1 MVFREM
7 RRKKQALSQQEI
19 AQILQQETSGVL
31 ALIGDEVYPYA
42 VPISYVYDGEKLYF
56 HSAKRGHKLD
66 AIQQNAK
73 ASFCVVAKDT
83 VVPEEYTTYFQS
95 VIVFG
100 QIRLIQD
107 ERAKRAAIEKLAGK
121 YAPEAT
127 TMELEQE
134 INREWNPLCL
144 LEMTIDHVTEKEAIE
159 LCGKNSKH
167 HKHSHTLM
175 H

>member
-56 HSAKRGHKLD
+56 HSAKSGHKLD

-73 ASFCVVAKDT
+73 ASFCVVAKDI